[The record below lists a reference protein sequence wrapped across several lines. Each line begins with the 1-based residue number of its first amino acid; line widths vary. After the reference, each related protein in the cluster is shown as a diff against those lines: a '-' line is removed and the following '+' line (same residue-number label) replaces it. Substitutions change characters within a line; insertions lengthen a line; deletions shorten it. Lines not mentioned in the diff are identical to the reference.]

1 MLTNLKKLL
10 YKFIIILKIN
20 LIFILSYSSTAH
32 AAYDITK
39 ISYTGDSFT
48 TALTVTDVTFNN
60 DGTVMYLADDATDTI
75 RQYNLATAFDITT
88 AVFDDDFDHALV
100 DTDVKGVTFN
110 NDGSKMFF
118 VGQQNASIYEF
129 DLGTNYDV
137 STAVFRNALDLLG
150 PDFRPDEI
158 TEGSGLIF
166 NDDGTKLYVTDS
178 FLDQVIEIPLGVGFD
193 VTTQILPIVRVG
205 VAAESTNP
213 SDLAFNSDGTKLFV
227 LDRENKTVFEYEITA
242 GYDFTTANGYTGN
255 SFNFTTEENF
265 PEGLEFNSD
274 GSKIFMVGTGDNAV
288 FAYDVDETSPTLISS
303 SPSDD
308 ATDVAVDSNIVLNFS
323 EAVDVEN
330 GDIVIK
336 KTSDDSVV
344 EAIDVTGELV
354 SGSGTTQIT
363 VNPTADLEAGVE
375 YYVVIDATAFDDSVS
390 NSYAGIASTTA
401 LSFTTSSSGSSG
413 SLPDPTNDK
422 DVVGSIEAQVESA
435 KTSLFSSLN
444 TVSNRLSY
452 LRRNRSND
460 NLANNGID
468 FKFSNKMLA
477 SINDATSETQNELL
491 DFLPKDWSLWTAG
504 EISVHSFGDENN
516 KSSRE
521 IDAGSIS
528 LGVDKKINDNQLYG
542 FAIQYGDSEAD
553 IGSSGTSVDTENIS
567 LSIYGTKPHND
578 DQFVEGLIGVGKIDS
593 DLKRVSG
600 VNTLTGQRDGQ
611 QIFSSINYG
620 KKIEKDNRNITPLV
634 KLNLGYTEL
643 DEYSETGTNAL
654 KYHKQTFETGLISTG
669 FEIDQISEFKNS
681 TFKPYGALDY
691 SLDFS
696 SSSNAKMN
704 YVSNSSTIY
713 TYSSGGNSTNYLNA
727 LIGFDYSNQK
737 GLSVNSSYKRKQG
750 DNSEKADIFNFGL
763 NFVTKRETEYAL
775 RLDQEEKLYS
785 ELNIGKNINGF
796 DFSFNTN
803 QIILQNPRPE
813 TNISISSKF

>member
-1 MLTNLKKLL
+1 MKSLLKK
-10 YKFIIILKIN
+10 IIAIIKIN
-20 LIFILSYSSTAH
+20 ILILASYTSSAQATTTFVDAFSVSAQENISQGLTFNSDGSKMYIVGGSGDDVNEYSLAQAYDVSTASFVDTFDLVDSNPQ
-32 AAYDITK
+32 AIIFNTLGDKMFIVGDGSNTIIEYALATDFDVSTAIDTPLSTFNTAPQTSPRGIAFNSDGTTMFIVGISTDMVFQYDLPSAFDLGVAPSLIT
-39 ISYTGDSFT
+39 TF
-48 TALTVTDVTFNN
+48 DVSGQDNNPEGITFNN
-60 DGTVMYLADDATDTI
+60 DGTKMFIVGLANDKIYEYSLT
-75 RQYNLATAFDITT
+75 TAFDIDT
-88 AVFDDDFDHALV
+88 ASF
-100 DTDVKGVTFN
+100 T
-110 NDGSKMFF
+110 GSF
-118 VGQQNASIYEF
+118 
-129 DLGTNYDV
+129 DV
-137 STAVFRNALDLLG
+137 SAQD
-150 PDFRPDEI
+150 
-158 TEGSGLIF
+158 
-166 NDDGTKLYVTDS
+166 
-178 FLDQVIEIPLGVGFD
+178 
-193 VTTQILPIVRVG
+193 TQPTSV
-205 VAAESTNP
+205 E
-213 SDLAFNSDGTKLFV
+213 FNSDGTKMFV
-227 LDRENKTVFEYEITA
+227 L
-242 GYDFTTANGYTGN
+242 GN
-255 SFNFTTEENF
+255 T
-265 PEGLEFNSD
+265 SD
-274 GSKIFMVGTGDNAV
+274 GVNEYTLSVAFEL
-288 FAYDVDETSPTLISS
+288 VDSVNPTLSS
-303 SPSDD
+303 SVPTDD
-308 ATDVAVDSNIVLNFS
+308 ATDVAVDTNIVLNFS
-323 EAVDVEN
+323 EAVDASS

-336 KTSDDSVV
+336 KTSDDSVI
-344 EAIDVTGELV
+344 EAIDVTGGLV
-354 SGSGTTQIT
+354 SGSGSTQIT
-363 VNPTADLEAGVE
+363 VNPAADLEAGVE
-375 YYVVIDATAFDDSVS
+375 YYVVIDATAFDDSAG
-390 NSYAGIASTTA
+390 NSYAGITSTTA

-413 SLPDPTNDK
+413 SLPNPTNDK

-553 IGSSGTSVDTENIS
+553 IGSSGTSVDSENIS

-620 KKIEKDNRNITPLV
+620 KKIEKDNSNITPLV

-704 YVSNSSTIY
+704 YVSDSSTIY

-775 RLDQEEKLYS
+775 SLDQEEKLYS

>member
-1 MLTNLKKLL
+1 MLKNLKKLL
-10 YKFIIILKIN
+10 YKFIVILKIN

-60 DGTVMYLADDATDTI
+60 VGTIMYLADDATDTI
-75 RQYNLATAFDITT
+75 RQYNLSTAFDITT
-88 AVFDDDFDHALV
+88 AVIDDDDFDHSEI
-100 DTDVKGVTFN
+100 DTDVTGITFN
-110 NDGSKMFF
+110 NNGTVMFF
-118 VGQQNASIYEF
+118 VGHQLPSVNVYAINLDTAYE
-129 DLGTNYDV
+129 V
-137 STAVFRNALDLLG
+137 STADFITLRSLDLLPFG
-150 PDFRPDEI
+150 IVEP
-158 TEGSGLIF
+158 TGLIF
-166 NDDGTKLYVTDS
+166 NDDGKKLYVTDNNS
-178 FLDQVIEIPLGVGFD
+178 IKVYEIPFTEGYDFITQFGPVVELD
-193 VTTQILPIVRVG
+193 VS
-205 VAAESTNP
+205 AESTNP
-213 SDLAFNSDGTKLFV
+213 SDLAFNVDGTKLFV
-227 LDRENKTVFEYEITA
+227 LDRGNKTVFEYEITA
-242 GYDFTTANGYTGN
+242 GYDLTTANGYTGN
-255 SFNFTTEENF
+255 SFNFTTEESF
-265 PEGLEFNSD
+265 PEGFEFNSD
-274 GSKIFMVGTGDNAV
+274 GSKIFMVGTGDNDV
-288 FAYDVDETSPTLISS
+288 FAYDVDETSPTLSSS

-308 ATDVAVDSNIVLNFS
+308 ATDVAVDTNIVLNFS
-323 EAVDVEN
+323 EAVDVES

-344 EAIDVTGELV
+344 EAINVTGGLV

-390 NSYAGIASTTA
+390 NSYAGITSTTA
-401 LSFTTSSSGSSG
+401 LSFTTSSSGSSV
-413 SLPDPTNDK
+413 SLPNPTNDK

-504 EISVHSFGDENN
+504 EISVHSFGDESN

-553 IGSSGTSVDTENIS
+553 IGSSGTSVDSENIS

-578 DQFVEGLIGVGKIDS
+578 DQFIEGLIGVGKIDS

-620 KKIEKDNRNITPLV
+620 KRIEKDNRNITPLV

-704 YVSNSSTIY
+704 YVSDSSTIY

>member
-1 MLTNLKKLL
+1 MKK
-10 YKFIIILKIN
+10 IIAIIKIN
-20 LIFILSYSSTAH
+20 ILILASYTSSAQATTTFVDAFSVSAQENISQGLTFNSDGSKMYIVGGSGDDVNEYSLAQAYDVSTASFVDTFDLVDSNPQAIIFNTLGDKMFIVGDENNTIIEYALASDFDVSTAIDPPLNTFNTAPQTSPRGIAFNSDGTVMFVVGITTDQVYQYDLP
-32 AAYDITK
+32 AAFDL
-39 ISYTGDSFT
+39 GVAPVLDT
-48 TALTVTDVTFNN
+48 TFDVSGQDNNPEGITFNN
-60 DGTVMYLADDATDTI
+60 DGTKMFIVGLENDQIYEYSLT
-75 RQYNLATAFDITT
+75 TAFDIDT
-88 AVFDDDFDHALV
+88 AAF
-100 DTDVKGVTFN
+100 TG
-110 NDGSKMFF
+110 
-118 VGQQNASIYEF
+118 
-129 DLGTNYDV
+129 
-137 STAVFRNALDLLG
+137 
-150 PDFRPDEI
+150 
-158 TEGSGLIF
+158 
-166 NDDGTKLYVTDS
+166 
-178 FLDQVIEIPLGVGFD
+178 GFD
-193 VTTQILPIVRVG
+193 VSAQDTQPTSI
-205 VAAESTNP
+205 E
-213 SDLAFNSDGTKLFV
+213 FNSDGTKMFV
-227 LDRENKTVFEYEITA
+227 L
-242 GYDFTTANGYTGN
+242 GN
-255 SFNFTTEENF
+255 T
-265 PEGLEFNSD
+265 SD
-274 GSKIFMVGTGDNAV
+274 GVNEYTLSVAFEV
-288 FAYDVDETSPTLISS
+288 VDSVNPTLSS
-303 SPSDD
+303 SVPTDD
-308 ATDVAVDSNIVLNFS
+308 ATDVAVDTNIVLNFS
-323 EAVDVEN
+323 EAVDASS

-336 KTSDDSVV
+336 KTSDDSVI
-344 EAIDVTGELV
+344 EAIDVTGGLV
-354 SGSGTTQIT
+354 SGSGSTQIT
-363 VNPTADLEAGVE
+363 VNPAADLEAGVE
-375 YYVVIDATAFDDSVS
+375 YYVVIDATAFDDSAG
-390 NSYAGIASTTA
+390 NSYAGITSTTA

-413 SLPDPTNDK
+413 SLPNPTNDK

-468 FKFSNKMLA
+468 IKFSNKMLA

-521 IDAGSIS
+521 IDAGNIS

-553 IGSSGTSVDTENIS
+553 IGSSGTSVDSENIS

-704 YVSNSSTIY
+704 YVSDSSTIY